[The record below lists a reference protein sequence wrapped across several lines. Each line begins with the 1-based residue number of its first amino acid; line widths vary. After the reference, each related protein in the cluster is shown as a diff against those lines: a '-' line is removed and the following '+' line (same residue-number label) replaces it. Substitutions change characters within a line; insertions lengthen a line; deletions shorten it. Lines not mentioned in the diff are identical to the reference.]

1 MTMTRRRW
9 LFFVGLLLISMT
21 AGTYFIIQ
29 HYRYQAMHTLP
40 EGLTRF
46 DVNGPPPVCGR
57 WKDHMPK
64 TRDPEIYRPYI
75 AARKLWRGKIEWQL
89 TRVEAMRILDAVHTA
104 AVKGDWGAR
113 SLMATF
119 YREGLGPLPSNNVLD
134 PDPMKA
140 MQLVRLG
147 VEAGQPWA
155 FYDLGVGYERGDA
168 GLPYDVDIAWAYYL
182 KAAEMGSPEAQMALA
197 EAYSKARRLD
207 AQLTMLQCAYQQ
219 GHGEAAYTLG
229 IREKIYGRY
238 QEAIKL
244 RQDGA
249 KFGSHHSAGS
259 LWLLFDDGYWGN
271 SDMEE
276 RQTLKALGIEAD
288 PERAQRYKTI
298 KEALQINPDLRL
310 TRLDQVLPL
319 PPAKL
324 PPWNGIEDAIEPEPW
339 PPTY

>member
-9 LFFVGLLLISMT
+9 LFFVGLLLAILA

-46 DVNGPPPVCGR
+46 DVNAPPPACGR

-75 AARKLWRGKIEWQL
+75 AARKLWRSKIGWQL
-89 TRVEAMRILDAVHTA
+89 THAETTHILDAVHTA

-119 YREGLGPLPSNNVLD
+119 YRRGLGVMPSNHVLD

-182 KAAEMGSPEAQMALA
+182 RAAEMGSPEAQMALA
-197 EAYSKARRLD
+197 EAYLKAKRFD
-207 AQLTMLQCAYQQ
+207 TQQTMLQCAYQQ
-219 GHGEAAYTLG
+219 GHGV
-229 IREKIYGRY
+229 
-238 QEAIKL
+238 
-244 RQDGA
+244 
-249 KFGSHHSAGS
+249 GS
-259 LWLLFDDGYWGN
+259 L
-271 SDMEE
+271 
-276 RQTLKALGIEAD
+276 
-288 PERAQRYKTI
+288 
-298 KEALQINPDLRL
+298 
-310 TRLDQVLPL
+310 
-319 PPAKL
+319 
-324 PPWNGIEDAIEPEPW
+324 
-339 PPTY
+339 